1 MFCILGTYRLKNYL
15 PPKFAPN
22 HYFYRRMEI
31 EFEIKPQN
39 KFSLGLKELWEYRE
53 LFYFFTLRDIKV
65 KYKQTVLGFLWA
77 VLQPLVMAL
86 LFSYFLGNAI
96 TNYTSLELP
105 YKIFALSGL
114 VIWGIFSSG
123 LNNAGNSMVSNANII
138 KKIYFPR
145 LIIPISSVLVGLFD
159 FLMAFVVFIIYSL
172 LNGITFSW
180 QAFFYFPFAV
190 ALTCIATFG
199 AGSLLAALNVK
210 YRDFRY
216 IIPFLI
222 QLLLFLT
229 PVIYPVGIT
238 KNIYLTWVLALNPMT
253 APLDIFRASINGG
266 HLHLMYDAI
275 SIFASLIL
283 LIIGLVYF
291 RKTEAYFADLA

>member
-1 MFCILGTYRLKNYL
+1 M
-15 PPKFAPN
+15 
-22 HYFYRRMEI
+22 

-39 KFSLGLKELWEYRE
+39 KFSLGLRELWEYRE

-77 VLQPLVMAL
+77 VLQPLILAF
-86 LFSYFLGNAI
+86 LFSFFLGKAI
-96 TNYTSLELP
+96 TNYTSLDLP
-105 YKIFALSGL
+105 YKLFALSGL

-159 FLMAFVVFIIYSL
+159 FLMAFVVFLIYSVFE
-172 LNGITFSW
+172 GVTFSAS
-180 QAFFYFPFAV
+180 AFLYFPLAV
-190 ALTCIATFG
+190 ILTCIATFG

-229 PVIYPVGIT
+229 PVIYPVSIT
-238 KNIYLTWVLALNPMT
+238 NNVYLNWILALNPMT
-253 APLDIFRASINGG
+253 APLDIFRAALNDG
-266 HLHLMYDAI
+266 HLHLQHDII
-275 SIFASLIL
+275 STAASLVL
-283 LIIGLVYF
+283 LITGLVYF

>member
-1 MFCILGTYRLKNYL
+1 M
-15 PPKFAPN
+15 
-22 HYFYRRMEI
+22 

-39 KFSLGLKELWEYRE
+39 KFGLGLKELWEYRE

-86 LFSYFLGNAI
+86 LFSFFLGKAI
-96 TNYTSLELP
+96 SNYTPLELP
-105 YKIFALSGL
+105 YEVFALSGL
-114 VIWGIFSSG
+114 VLWGIFASG

-159 FLMAFVVFIIYSL
+159 FLMAFVVFIIYCLVKHIS
-172 LNGITFSW
+172 FSW
-180 QAFFYFPFAV
+180 NACLYFPLATL
-190 ALTCIATFG
+190 LTCIATFG
-199 AGSLLAALNVK
+199 AGTLLAALNVK

-222 QLLLFLT
+222 QLLLFVT
-229 PVIYPVGIT
+229 PVIYPPTIV
-238 KNIYLTWVLALNPMT
+238 NSIYLKWLMALNPMT
-253 APLDIFRASINGG
+253 APLDLFRASLTGNG
-266 HLHLMYDAI
+266 LNMSSDAI
-275 SIFASLIL
+275 SILSSLTL
-283 LIIGLVYF
+283 LVIGLVYF

>member
-1 MFCILGTYRLKNYL
+1 
-15 PPKFAPN
+15 
-22 HYFYRRMEI
+22 MEY
-31 EFEIKPQN
+31 EIKPQN
-39 KFSLGLKELWEYRE
+39 KFSLGLSELWEYRE
-53 LFYFFTLRDIKV
+53 LFYYFTLRDIKV

-77 VLQPLVMAL
+77 VLQPLIMSF
-86 LFSYFLGNAI
+86 LFAFFLGKAI
-96 TNYTSLELP
+96 SAYTELNLP
-105 YKIFALSGL
+105 YVIFALSGL

-159 FLMAFVVFIIYSL
+159 FLMAFVVFLIYCLVDHISFHIEAL
-172 LNGITFSW
+172 I
-180 QAFFYFPFAV
+180 YFPLAV
-190 ALTCIATFG
+190 ILTCIATFG
-199 AGSLLAALNVK
+199 AGTLLAALNVK

-222 QLLLFLT
+222 QFLLFIT
-229 PVIYPVGIT
+229 PVIYPISIT
-238 KNIYLTWVLALNPMT
+238 NNVLLSWILAINPMT
-253 APLDIFRASINGG
+253 APLDIFRASMVGEEI
-266 HLHLMYDAI
+266 HLTHDLI
-275 SIFASLIL
+275 SIASSLIL